1 METKERPHREAIK
14 TLKSKI
20 KDLAALQ
27 VKNKLARKTVR
38 IDPEV
43 RKKLLEELGIK
54 YPEWAHAEVM
64 ARKNVITAHLNLY
77 HELRGKAYRHNV
89 PTYSFDKD
97 RYEETLRKL
106 REEFKLS

>member
-14 TLKSKI
+14 MLKSKI

-89 PTYSFDKD
+89 PTEYYAKRNYDEGD
-97 RYEETLRKL
+97 QKL
-106 REEFKLS
+106 RSELKLP